1 MGSRTRDEN
10 ADEGMFVQ
18 GEGDPGTF
26 LRAIPGGAPAS
37 TAQTLT
43 AALLLG
49 VIVALFLLRRGFRGG
64 LGAGHLHVG
73 GADAVTILLYVL
85 AWTAI
90 LRTFQTFISARASKD
105 VATAV
110 AYFVP

>member
-1 MGSRTRDEN
+1 MGSRNRDEN
-10 ADEGMFVQ
+10 AAEGPYVV

-43 AALLLG
+43 AFALLAVL
-49 VIVALFLLRRGFRGG
+49 VALVLLRRGFRGG
-64 LGAGHLHVG
+64 LGAGHLHIG
-73 GADAVTILLYVL
+73 GADAVTVLLYLL